1 MAAWSFCLF
10 LVPLCKMDMM
20 AGTPVAIL
28 EHEAI
33 SRMEAML
40 CVRMEEPKEEL
51 EILLILW
58 NCHIPSLGW
67 LPLALLCEKKMNCY
81 VFKPLLF

>member
-10 LVPLCKMDMM
+10 LVPLCKTDMM
-20 AGTPVAIL
+20 AGAPVAML
-28 EHEAI
+28 EHEAT

-40 CVRMEEPKEEL
+40 CVWREEPEE
-51 EILLILW
+51 EIESMLILW

-67 LPLALLCEKKMNCY
+67 LPLA
-81 VFKPLLF
+81 FT